1 MSYLSMHIQIHIL
14 DSQFSHRTTK
24 SETKVKLIHIIY
36 VLYNIYYN
44 QTKRK
49 LKRKLPYFASKLS
62 FDWYEFEVILI
73 LQNFK
78 IFVAKISCNSKKI
91 PEHFTPRLSNKTNY
105 EFSFLD
111 LFIFCSLVAF
121 FPKRTPLIAVL
132 ASFGY
137 LRSLKSL
144 ITSANG
150 INETAEIQ
158 ASIKWAFAFS
168 PFPWYFAF
176 ADLKR

>member
-1 MSYLSMHIQIHIL
+1 MKLACQITLDIVSLVGFSIWIIKYFLDSYKAFLLMSYLSMHIQIHIL
-14 DSQFSHRTTK
+14 DSQFSHITTK

-78 IFVAKISCNSKKI
+78 IFVAKVSCNSKKSQS
-91 PEHFTPRLSNKTNY
+91 T
-105 EFSFLD
+105 
-111 LFIFCSLVAF
+111 SLRD
-121 FPKRTPLIAVL
+121 FP
-132 ASFGY
+132 
-137 LRSLKSL
+137 
-144 ITSANG
+144 
-150 INETAEIQ
+150 
-158 ASIKWAFAFS
+158 IKLTMNSVF
-168 PFPWYFAF
+168 
-176 ADLKR
+176 